1 MAELENKLGNVH
13 VPDDFLTTDFGFM
26 VTAVVRDP
34 SGVSKVFLSVDGE
47 IVAGRTDSPAFH
59 VFWIETRS
67 HAMEICV
74 VADDRFGNSGRK
86 CADVEVPVPCSSGED
101 CAEDEYCAREEIGDC
116 VGPGVCLA
124 FDPASNCVLLYD
136 PVCGCDGE
144 TYNNTCEA
152 RSRHGVNIA
161 HRGRCEDGPPEP
173 IPAKA
178 LSYDSRQED
187 LRNATRLRKGRE
199 LFTNSRCVRCHTLP
213 NPPRPRIADSFRKV
227 ISIASPADPG
237 KRHVGLR
244 RLDSSSR

>member
-1 MAELENKLGNVH
+1 MRTTPLSVAAVLTVLLGLSSGVASGQRSTRRSVLPDLQPPEIVLQAPTLAE
-13 VPDDFLTTDFGFM
+13 DFGFM

-152 RSRHGVNIA
+152 RSRHGVNIV

-173 IPAKA
+173 
-178 LSYDSRQED
+178 
-187 LRNATRLRKGRE
+187 
-199 LFTNSRCVRCHTLP
+199 
-213 NPPRPRIADSFRKV
+213 
-227 ISIASPADPG
+227 
-237 KRHVGLR
+237 
-244 RLDSSSR
+244 